1 MFFHIITCFHF
12 CWFWNIFFDTL
23 QLVSGYFCAILVRN
37 LVRVVVSCNV
47 SMKTYENSTE
57 IEAWHLKIY
66 NIQKTSG
73 NLKKPSSRY
82 FWRVMWRHVMWTFR
96 TIFVGNFT
104 MHLYHSMDRC
114 TLQENLDSRISS
126 IHYFHCKFQNL
137 SN

>member
-1 MFFHIITCFHF
+1 MCIILFFHF
-12 CWFWNIFFDTL
+12 CCVFNIFFDTL
-23 QLVSGYFCAILVRN
+23 QLVSGYFCMILVRN

-47 SMKTYENSTE
+47 SMKKYKKSTE
-57 IEAWHLKIY
+57 NEAKQLKIY
-66 NIQKTSG
+66 NNKKTSG
-73 NLKKPSSRY
+73 NLKKPASRY